1 VKLHFLKRVSERF
14 TLKVFL
20 LIAVFLFITSLSFM
34 GFFIYQQS
42 QALTGNLIRNGEL
55 LTGIL
60 AYSVRLGVFAEDKE
74 LLDQTVQ
81 GIFQQE
87 DVLEVSVLS
96 LEKELL
102 SKEKNP
108 ATKKIID
115 SHRKG
120 TRSPRELMGRFK
132 EEIPLLMKERPG
144 EVEIWSPVGAAAG
157 YATDESLMFGTRPGE
172 QRMRIIGFAG
182 ITVDKTKLNKTIN
195 GLWIK
200 GILIGAVFLLIG
212 CSITYFLAKRMT
224 RPLNKLTEE
233 VITLGKGGVVE
244 PVPVETEDEVGRLAE
259 AFNAMSDSLKRREA
273 EKWHLEEQLR
283 HAQKMEAIGTLAGG
297 IAHDFNNI
305 LTAIIGYGNLLQLQ
319 IEKDSP
325 HYYNVEQILAS
336 ADKASN
342 LTQSLLAFGRKQ
354 LISPKAINLNTTVT
368 DVQKLLTRLIRED
381 IEIKHNLTQEELVV
395 MADVGQIE
403 QILMNL
409 ATNAR
414 DAMPEG
420 GVITIATES
429 IWVEKGFFKADGPLA
444 ASRYALLSF
453 SDTGVGIDD
462 ATKERIFDPFF
473 TTKEVGKGTG
483 LGLSM
488 IYGIIKQHQGYI
500 DVSSTPGKG
509 TSFNIYLPLIWKEA
523 EEQQESG
530 ALEAPRG
537 GTERILIA
545 EDDEG
550 VRMLSKDVL
559 TRAGY
564 RLIEAVD
571 GEEAIRKFSECEQEI
586 QLLLLD
592 VIMPKKNGKE
602 VYEAIKKIRP
612 DMKALFISG
621 YTSEI
626 ISTQGMIDQD
636 INFVGKPVSPD
647 TLLRKVREVLDS

>member
-1 VKLHFLKRVSERF
+1 M
-14 TLKVFL
+14 
-20 LIAVFLFITSLSFM
+20 A
-34 GFFIYQQS
+34 FFIYQQS
-42 QALTGNLIRNGEL
+42 QSLTSNLRRNGEL

-60 AYSVRLGVFAEDKE
+60 AYSVRLGVFAEDEE
-74 LLDQTVQ
+74 LLDETVA

-87 DVLEVSVLS
+87 NVLEVSILS

-102 SKEKNP
+102 KKRKSS
-108 ATKKIID
+108 ATRMRKD
-115 SHRKG
+115 SVRRG
-120 TRSPRELMGRFK
+120 TRSPHDLMERL
-132 EEIPLLMKERPG
+132 EEDAPLLVETRHG

-157 YATDESLMFGTRPGE
+157 YTSEESLMFEARPVE
-172 QRMRIIGFAG
+172 RKTRIIGFAG

-195 GLWIK
+195 GLWVK
-200 GILIGAVFLLIG
+200 GILIGTVFLIIG
-212 CSITYFLAKRMT
+212 CGLTYFFAKRMT
-224 RPLNKLTEE
+224 KPLNKLTEQ
-233 VITLGKGGVVE
+233 VITLGSGGVVE

-259 AFNAMSDSLKRREA
+259 AFNTMSESLKKREA
-273 EKWHLEEQLR
+273 EKGQLEEQLR

-305 LTAIIGYGNLLQLQ
+305 LTAIVGYGNLLQLQ

-325 HYYNVEQILAS
+325 LHYNVEQILTA

-354 LISPKAINLNTTVT
+354 LISPKAINLNTTLA

-381 IEIKHNLTQEELVV
+381 IEIKHNLTKEDLVV

-403 QILMNL
+403 QILMNF

-420 GVITIATES
+420 GVITITTEP
-429 IWVEKGFFKADGPLA
+429 VELEKGSFKADGPEE
-444 ASRYALLSF
+444 SGRYALLSF
-453 SDTGVGIDD
+453 SDTGLGIDD
-462 ATKERIFDPFF
+462 ETRKRIFDPFF
-473 TTKEVGKGTG
+473 TTKEVGRGTG

-488 IYGIIKQHQGYI
+488 IYGIIKQHEGYI

-509 TSFNIYLPLIWKEA
+509 TTFNMYLPLIRSKL
-523 EEQQESG
+523 EEQEESV

-537 GTERILIA
+537 GTETILIA
-545 EDDEG
+545 EDDAG

-559 TRAGY
+559 GRAGY
-564 RLIEAVD
+564 TLIEAAD
-571 GEEAIRKFSECEQEI
+571 GEEAVKRFSEHENEI

-602 VYEAIKKIRP
+602 VYEAVKKVRP

-626 ISTQGMIDQD
+626 INSQGMIDKD